1 MGRFAPNL
9 VAASKERQAVKQ
21 WKVVVTDY
29 IENDLDWEVEQF
41 SQMESVTF
49 EHYQLKQAP
58 KSELIAKVRDADI
71 IVVNM
76 APFDAEVLGSLEKCQ
91 LLIRHGIGYD
101 NVDVAACTA
110 NQVRFAYQPDYCAT
124 EVAETAVAL
133 IMACTRKLFASL
145 DVLKDASANQIW
157 NFAPMGEV
165 HRMFGQTLGIVGA
178 GRIGGRVCR
187 MMRGFGMNIMVCDP
201 YLDERQKGALGLAE
215 THDLETVLREADIV
229 TLHTPLTDETRY
241 LIDEPQ
247 LRLMKPQA
255 ILVNT
260 ARGGVVN
267 TAALAKALNEGWIG
281 GAGIDVYEKEPPPPD
296 MPLFACP
303 NATLSAHIGWMSV
316 EAGWH
321 IRTKIMDD
329 IKACLAGQLPA
340 NTVNKELD
348 GLLGGKL
355 YREV

>member
-1 MGRFAPNL
+1 
-9 VAASKERQAVKQ
+9 VKQ

-29 IENDLDWEVEQF
+29 IENNLDWEVEEL
-41 SQMESVTF
+41 SKLPNVTF
-49 EHYQLKQAP
+49 EHHQLKQAP
-58 KSELIAKVRDADI
+58 KADLIAKVKEADI
-71 IVVNM
+71 VVVNM
-76 APFDAEVLGSLEKCQ
+76 AGFDTEVIGSLEKCV

-101 NVDVAACTA
+101 NVQVPACTA
-110 NQVRFAYQPDYCAT
+110 NLIRFAYQPDYCAT

-133 IMACTRKLFASL
+133 IMACGRKLFASL
-145 DVLKDASANQIW
+145 EVLKDASANQIW
-157 NFAPMGEV
+157 NFAPMGDV

-187 MMRGFGMNIMVCDP
+187 MMSNFGMKIMVCDP
-201 YLDERQKGALGLAE
+201 YLDERQKGALGLDQ
-215 THDLETVLREADIV
+215 TYDLQTVLKEADIV
-229 TLHTPLTDETRY
+229 TLHTPLNDETRY

-247 LRLMKPQA
+247 LRMMKPQA

-260 ARGGVVN
+260 SRGGVVN
-267 TAALAKALNEGWIG
+267 TAALAKALTEGWIG

-296 MPLFACP
+296 MPLFHCP

-321 IRTKIMDD
+321 IRYKIMDD
-329 IKACLAGQLPA
+329 IKACLAGQPPA

-348 GLLGGKL
+348 GLLDGKV

>member
-1 MGRFAPNL
+1 M
-9 VAASKERQAVKQ
+9 KQ

-41 SQMESVTF
+41 AQMPNVTF

-58 KSELIAKVRDADI
+58 KDELIARIRDADI

-76 APFDAEVLGSLEKCQ
+76 AAFDAEVVGQLEKCR

-110 NQVRFAYQPDYCAT
+110 NRIRFAYQPDYCAT

-133 IMACTRKLFASL
+133 IMACARKLFASR
-145 DVLKDASANQIW
+145 DVLRDASANQIW

-178 GRIGGRVCR
+178 GRIGGRVYR
-187 MMRGFGMNIMVCDP
+187 MMSSFGMRLMVCDP
-201 YLDERQKGALGLAE
+201 YLDERQKGALGIAE
-215 THDLETVLREADIV
+215 TYDLETVLREADII
-229 TLHTPLTDETRY
+229 TIHTPLNEETRY
-241 LIDEPQ
+241 MFDEPQ
-247 LRLMKPQA
+247 FRLMKPHA

-267 TAALAKALNEGWIG
+267 TEALAKALKEGWIG

-296 MPLFACP
+296 MPLFDCP

-321 IRTKIMDD
+321 IRYKIMDD
-329 IKACLAGQLPA
+329 IRACMAGQPPA
-340 NTVNKELD
+340 NTVNKEID
-348 GLLGGKL
+348 ALLGDKV